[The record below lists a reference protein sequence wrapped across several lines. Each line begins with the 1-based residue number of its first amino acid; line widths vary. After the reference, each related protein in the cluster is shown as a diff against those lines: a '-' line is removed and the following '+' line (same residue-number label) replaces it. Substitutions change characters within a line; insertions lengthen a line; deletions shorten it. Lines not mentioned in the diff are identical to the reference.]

1 MKCPI
6 CNHTKKLTQHHVIP
20 RSVLKQLSF
29 KFANNPTIYICR
41 DCHDIYENKR
51 KCENGHKHQ
60 LLNSYFKYFETA
72 TIDLKIELG
81 YKILKLCN
89 LSILTDEDMT
99 NPNLIHKFQLDMQ
112 PFELLLYWCTDFCT
126 KTNFWMLPRELFIV
140 FTFNNYVKQ
149 T

>member
-1 MKCPI
+1 MNFGGFPNVKCPI

-60 LLNSYFKYFETA
+60 SKKDQRKIKYLLDNDWKIL
-72 TIDLKIELG
+72 TIKSNKLLPKLTILKKKLNLLINNKSKIE
-81 YKILKLCN
+81 IIQLKDWG
-89 LSILTDEDMT
+89 IG
-99 NPNLIHKFQLDMQ
+99 
-112 PFELLLYWCTDFCT
+112 
-126 KTNFWMLPRELFIV
+126 KTFR
-140 FTFNNYVKQ
+140 
-149 T
+149 